1 MTPDAM
7 SESTTKPQRSYVRR
21 QLTSIQKSREMA
33 LTLLG
38 VDKRAIAKATGS
50 TETVIFNIFADKH
63 RSPETEAKV
72 LEFLNDRTALIG
84 PWDQKQLRTLGFRRV
99 GTSEVGIEFTPE
111 NFGWPEPE

>member
-1 MTPDAM
+1 MTTNAM

-21 QLTSIQKSREMA
+21 QLTPTQKVREMA
-33 LTLLG
+33 LILLG

-63 RSPETEAKV
+63 RSPETETKV
-72 LEFLNDRTALIG
+72 LEFLNERLSTAG
-84 PWDQKQLRTLGFRRV
+84 PWSKKRLVDLDFKEPQGLA
-99 GTSEVGIEFTPE
+99 FTPE